1 MNRFLPRL
9 SVILAAALLTACQAN
24 PGPPPVVDEDDRSA
38 TPTNSSTT
46 SPPPE
51 AAPEEDLLPKRSTVS
66 IGVDPLR
73 GGLNP
78 HLVANNSE
86 LVNQI
91 AELVLPSA
99 FHGAEMDTDVLE
111 SAEEIE
117 APEGV
122 AMRVRYT
129 IAAPAQWSDG
139 TPISGSDFN
148 YLWSQIMRTPGT
160 KNISGYRAISAVRTS
175 GNGRVV
181 TVDFDHRVEG
191 WHKLFAHL
199 MPSHL
204 LEDRDFASVLA
215 DGIPASAGRYLVES
229 MDRGRGIITLNRN
242 DRFWGEDP
250 ANIDVIQLRAVRDTA
265 QAVNM
270 LRSRQIGF
278 ADFTPQQTTLENLS
292 LLSNV
297 NTGVVTRQRQ
307 LRLEMSAAE
316 GALNDQPQRRALA
329 SLLDTDQIAR
339 LATGRA
345 SELEPGHNPFDSNS
359 ELAPLRER
367 AGRKPVRIGVDPQNP
382 TALAAATTIVDVLQA
397 KAIDAEVVTERLT
410 TITSDLLPAGKVDA
424 VVAWDEN
431 GNDAMSLA
439 NYFVCATPTRPAATL
454 SGFCPENSAESALD
468 ILSGELDSEAAEERV
483 EHLNKEEVLFIP
495 LLNEVRVHALGKGI
509 VGPGQSIKDW
519 DSGLISAPQWR
530 KDDD

>member
-1 MNRFLPRL
+1 MDRFLPRL
-9 SVILAAALLTACQAN
+9 GVILAAALLTACQAN
-24 PGPPPVVDEDDRSA
+24 PGPPPVVDENDRST

-46 SPPPE
+46 APPPE
-51 AAPEEDLLPKRSTVS
+51 AAPEEDLLPERSTVA

-99 FHGAEMDTDVLE
+99 FHGSEMDTDVLE

-117 APEGV
+117 APGSI

-129 IAAPAQWSDG
+129 IAGPAQWSDG

-148 YLWSQIMRTPGT
+148 YLWSQITRTPGA
-160 KNISGYRAISAVRTS
+160 KDVAGYRAITAVRTS

-181 TVDFDHRVEG
+181 TVDFGHRVED
-191 WHKLFAHL
+191 WHKLFANL
-199 MPSHL
+199 VPSHL
-204 LEDRDFASVLA
+204 LEDRDFASALA
-215 DGIPASAGRYLVES
+215 DGIPASAGRYLVAG

-270 LRSRQIGF
+270 LRSHQIGF
-278 ADFTPQQTTLENLS
+278 ADITPQQTTLENLS

-307 LRLEMSAAE
+307 LRLNMSAVE
-316 GALNDQPQRRALA
+316 GALD
-329 SLLDTDQIAR
+329 
-339 LATGRA
+339 
-345 SELEPGHNPFDSNS
+345 
-359 ELAPLRER
+359 PLRER
-367 AGRKPVRIGVDPQNP
+367 AGRKPVRIAVDPQYP

-431 GNDAMSLA
+431 GEDALSLA
-439 NYFVCATPTRPAATL
+439 SYFVCATPTRPAATL
-454 SGFCPENSAESALD
+454 SGYCPENSADTALG
-468 ILSGELDSEAAEERV
+468 ILSGEVDSATAQERV
-483 EHLNKEEVLFIP
+483 EHLNREEALFVP
-495 LLNEVRVHALGKGI
+495 LLNEVRIHALGKGI
-509 VGPGQSIKDW
+509 VGPGQSIEDW

>member
-1 MNRFLPRL
+1 MDRFLPRL
-9 SVILAAALLTACQAN
+9 GVILAAAVLTACQAN
-24 PGPPPVVDEDDRSA
+24 PGPPPVVDEEDRSA

-51 AAPEEDLLPKRSTVS
+51 KAPEEDALPKRSTVA

-99 FHGAEMDTDVLE
+99 FHGDQMDTDVLE
-111 SAEEIE
+111 SAEEID
-117 APEGV
+117 APGSI

-139 TPISGSDFN
+139 TPITGSDFN
-148 YLWSQIMRTPGT
+148 YLWSQITRTPGA
-160 KNISGYRAISAVRTS
+160 KNVSGYRAISAVRTS

-181 TVDFDHRVEG
+181 TVDFDHRVED

-199 MPSHL
+199 LPSHV
-204 LEDRDFASVLA
+204 LEDKDFTSALA
-215 DGIPASAGRYLVES
+215 EGIPASAGRYLVEG

-250 ANIDVIQLRAVRDTA
+250 AHIDVIQLRAVRDTA
-265 QAVNM
+265 QVVNM
-270 LRSRQIGF
+270 LRSHQIGF

-316 GALNDQPQRRALA
+316 GALEEQPQRRALA
-329 SLLDTDQIAR
+329 SLLNTDQLAR

-345 SELEPGHNPFDSNS
+345 SELEPGENPFDSNA

-367 AGRKPVRIGVDPQNP
+367 AGRKPVRIAADPLNP

-397 KAIDAEVVTERLT
+397 KAIDAEVVTERPT

-431 GNDAMSLA
+431 SIDALSLA
-439 NYFVCATPTRPAATL
+439 NYFVCATPTRPAATQ
-454 SGFCPENSAESALD
+454 SGFCPEESAKTATD
-468 ILSGELDSEAAEERV
+468 ILSGKLDSAAAQEQV
-483 EHLNKEEVLFIP
+483 EHLNKEEVLFVP
-495 LLNEVRVHALGKGI
+495 LLNEVRIHALGKGI

-530 KDDD
+530 KDDE

>member
-1 MNRFLPRL
+1 MDRFLPRL
-9 SVILAAALLTACQAN
+9 GVILAAALLTACQAN

-46 SPPPE
+46 APPPE
-51 AAPEEDLLPKRSTVS
+51 AAPEEDLLPKRSTVA

-78 HLVANNSE
+78 HLVANSSE

-99 FHGAEMDTDVLE
+99 FHGTEMDTDVLE

-117 APEGV
+117 VPEGV

-148 YLWSQIMRTPGT
+148 YLWSQITRTPGA

-181 TVDFDHRVEG
+181 TVDFDHRVED

-215 DGIPASAGRYLVES
+215 EGIPASAGRYLVES

-265 QAVNM
+265 HAVNM

-316 GALNDQPQRRALA
+316 GALNEQPQRRALA

-345 SELEPGHNPFDSNS
+345 SELEPGNNPFDSNA

-397 KAIDAEVVTERLT
+397 KSIDAEVVTERLT

-431 GNDAMSLA
+431 GSDAMSLA

-454 SGFCPENSAESALD
+454 SGFCPENSAETALG

-483 EHLNKEEVLFIP
+483 EHLNREEVLFVP